1 MSQVSHSV
9 PPNAVGTPPAG
20 GFFLN
25 VVPALLW
32 TVAIFIGGSVGISN
46 PRVSMPFGFDKL
58 MHVGA
63 FFGLQL
69 LSYRALRFALPHV
82 SLRALRWCGALA
94 SLLAGIAL
102 EILQSGLPNRSGD
115 LQDVVADALGAALG
129 VVALRLLA
137 LLG

>member
-1 MSQVSHSV
+1 V
-9 PPNAVGTPPAG
+9 
-20 GFFLN
+20 LN

-32 TVAIFIGGSVGISN
+32 TVAIFIGGSIGVSN

-69 LSYRALRFALPHV
+69 LSYRALRFSLPHWGA
-82 SLRALRWCGALA
+82 RALRWGGAIA
-94 SLLAGIAL
+94 SMSAGIAL
-102 EILQSGLPNRSGD
+102 EVLQSGLPNRSGD
-115 LQDVVADALGAALG
+115 LQDVVADAVGASLGML
-129 VVALRLLA
+129 ALRLLA